1 MPPGR
6 RAFEVS
12 DRRVILPPIFNKETG
27 MAKEK
32 KSIEDLKKDQKT
44 LDKKEMKKVTGG
56 KRKRLWGGRG
66 CGGIVP
72 Q

>member
-1 MPPGR
+1 MEMYSEGHPPPT
-6 RAFEVS
+6 
-12 DRRVILPPIFNKETG
+12 IINETG

-32 KSIEDLKKDQKT
+32 KSIEDLKKNQKP
-44 LDKKEMKKVTGG
+44 LDKKDMKKVTGG
-56 KRKRLWGGRG
+56 KRKRRWGGRG

>member
-1 MPPGR
+1 MPPDRCVLERYGR
-6 RAFEVS
+6 K
-12 DRRVILPPIFNKETG
+12 VILPPIFNKETG

-32 KSIEDLKKDQKT
+32 KSIEDLKKGQKP
-44 LDKKEMKKVTGG
+44 LDKKDMKKVTGG
-56 KRKRLWGGRG
+56 KRKRRWGGRG